1 MDLTHDFGESLNKKM
16 TAKGVLDVTIKSSL
30 KKITT
35 VDAWQEAR
43 DEAEEILDCKVP
55 EGCGFDFVAILLEGC
70 YKDDSCRFAAYACK
84 SLKVFIGRILASLKH
99 SQYFLLQTSTGF
111 IASLLMIK
119 MQIQSLTLVSDSTNA
134 MNVPSSSAL

>member
-1 MDLTHDFGESLNKKM
+1 MDLTHDYGESLNKKM

-43 DEAEEILDCKVP
+43 DEAEKILECGVP
-55 EGCGFDFVAILLEGC
+55 NGCGFDFVAFLLEGC
-70 YKDDSCRFAAYACK
+70 HKDNSCRWAAYACK
-84 SLKVFIGRILASLKH
+84 SLKVCIDRILASLKH
-99 SQYFLLQTSTGF
+99 SPYFSLQTSTGGL
-111 IASLLMIK
+111 ASILMIK
-119 MQIQSLTLVSDSTNA
+119 MQNQSLTMVSDSTNA